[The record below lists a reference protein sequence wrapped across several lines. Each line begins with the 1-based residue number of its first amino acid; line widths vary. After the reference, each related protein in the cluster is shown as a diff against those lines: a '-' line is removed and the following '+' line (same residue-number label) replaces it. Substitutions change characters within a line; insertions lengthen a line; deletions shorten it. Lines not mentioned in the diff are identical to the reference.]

1 MARCP
6 YILAEAPV
14 LVVGVLL
21 ASALLLDGLQAVVC
35 PILHLLHSS
44 ALILHDKAEHLNLK
58 SHRFELSA
66 CKILRLPLAISKSR
80 KSLKGLV
87 CRDAQDAGMLR
98 VQGCS
103 GRRDAQEA
111 PCTGPRPCHP
121 R

>member
-35 PILHLLHSS
+35 PILHLLHSA

-87 CRDAQDAGMLR
+87 CRDAQDAFLEQAISSVALYG
-98 VQGCS
+98 GCTARS
-103 GRRDAQEA
+103 AFTPAGV
-111 PCTGPRPCHP
+111 
-121 R
+121 